1 VIGHGGEA
9 RTRAAVLRGRWL
21 DADKDKGRADLEF
34 CAHEL
39 VGDRWSTS
47 WGSARPVLKAGLYLT

>member
-1 VIGHGGEA
+1 MPIK
-9 RTRAAVLRGRWL
+9 TRAVQIW
-21 DADKDKGRADLEF
+21 EF